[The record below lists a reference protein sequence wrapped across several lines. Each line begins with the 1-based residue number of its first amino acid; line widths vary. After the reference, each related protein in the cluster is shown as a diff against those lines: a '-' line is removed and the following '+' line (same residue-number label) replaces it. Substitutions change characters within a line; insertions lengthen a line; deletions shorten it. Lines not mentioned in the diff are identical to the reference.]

1 MADEALLR
9 KVHRLGDL
17 ELAALLCLV
26 AREHCLV
33 STPADRLDELIEE
46 LSLVATKTFGLR
58 PVVVSCHAHTTVD
71 EFASALLL
79 PPAAL
84 QTNESTLSV
93 APSRARADLGG
104 PGYFSSQVGSSS
116 LRSAAAY
123 PYSPTSPGS
132 SVVSPAHLPHHQYH
146 AAGAAPPP
154 PPGSMGNVVLAKN
167 LDQAPKAVQIQ
178 ALELLRTRR
187 IFTRTAVQAA
197 PKQFLLMAVVGAPSG
212 GQARVVNHLND
223 YLYLAHWHDR
233 EDGFAHLDEAWG
245 VDDPDAGMS
254 DDNDDD
260 DDDDDDAT
268 STSSS
273 ASVLRKSQVLGSAAA
288 DGKREGLRGGGRP
301 FGHAG
306 EKEEEEEEEEED
318 DEDDESG
325 GPVLTETDIS
335 HLAALSRQ
343 VRVDID
349 VVRYQMNIVSFLR
362 MHRAVAGGI
371 TPTATKHSEQLIKSL
386 ASLHGLDFATP
397 SLVSLAAKKIY
408 LHRIRIVHPDKE
420 RSMQWGSEL
429 AAIEAVLDGVGPEEV
444 IEDVLDMVGIPQ

>member
-9 KVHRLGDL
+9 KVHQLGDL

-26 AREHCLV
+26 AREHCLI
-33 STPADRLDELIEE
+33 STAAERLDELIEE
-46 LSLVATKTFGLR
+46 LSLVATRTFGLR

-79 PPAAL
+79 PPAVEAL
-84 QTNESTLSV
+84 QPNESALSI

-116 LRSAAAY
+116 FRSAAAY

-132 SVVSPAHLPHHQYH
+132 SAVSPTHLHHQYH
-146 AAGAAPPP
+146 AAGAPP
-154 PPGSMGNVVLAKN
+154 PPGHMGNVVLAKN

-187 IFTRTAVQAA
+187 IFTRTAVHAA
-197 PKQFLLMAVVGAPSG
+197 PKQFLMMAVVGAPSG

-223 YLYLAHWHDR
+223 YLYLAHWHDP

-245 VDDPDAGMS
+245 VDDPDGMS
-254 DDNDDD
+254 DDDDD
-260 DDDDDDAT
+260 EDDDDAT

-273 ASVLRKSQVLGSAAA
+273 ASVLRKSQVLGSAAG
-288 DGKREGLRGGGRP
+288 DGKREGLRGGSGRP
-301 FGHAG
+301 FGDAG
-306 EKEEEEEEEEED
+306 VEKEA
-318 DEDDESG
+318 DESG
-325 GPVLTETDIS
+325 AAVLTETDIS

-408 LHRIRIVHPDKE
+408 LHRIRIVLPEKE